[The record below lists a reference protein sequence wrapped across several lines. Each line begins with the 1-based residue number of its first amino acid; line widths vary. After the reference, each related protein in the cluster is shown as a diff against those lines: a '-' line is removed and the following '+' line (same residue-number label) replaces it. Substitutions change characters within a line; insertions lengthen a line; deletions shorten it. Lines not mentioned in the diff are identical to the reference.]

1 MKSILNKIAWNFDY
15 YFVYLMYNEKKVER
29 YHEYMHKKWNLRKQK
44 SNITSISPIAN
55 PEPSIFSK
63 EVYDANYTKVS

>member
-1 MKSILNKIAWNFDY
+1 
-15 YFVYLMYNEKKVER
+15 MYNEKKVER